1 MGRGNLARNK
11 TIKMQGIKNIVFDFG
26 GVLTGLDKDACV
38 KALYN
43 IGAGNIACYVDE
55 CRQEDLFHDLE
66 IGKSTVGDFC
76 NEVRRLC
83 PGCNASN
90 EDICGAWNTL
100 LTGIPRRRLEKLL
113 SLRQEYRLM
122 LLSNTNP
129 IHWHKAVLD
138 FFPYEGHEVD
148 DYFEKTFLSYRM
160 HMVKPDCEVYQHV
173 LLSARILP
181 GETLF
186 IDDSPINCAAA
197 SELGITSLCVKD
209 GDEWM
214 DKL

>member
-1 MGRGNLARNK
+1 
-11 TIKMQGIKNIVFDFG
+11 VFDFG
-26 GVLTGLDKDACV
+26 GVLTGLDKGACV
-38 KALYN
+38 KALHS

-66 IGKSTVGDFC
+66 IGKSTVGEFC

-90 EDICGAWNTL
+90 DNICNAWNAL
-100 LTGIPRRRLEKLL
+100 LTGIPTRRLEKLL
-113 SLRQEYRLM
+113 SLKSDYRLM

-138 FFPYEGHEVD
+138 FFPYEGNEVD

-160 HMVKPDCEVYQHV
+160 RMVKPDEQMFRTMLVEGQIMP
-173 LLSARILP
+173 S
-181 GETLF
+181 ETLF

-197 SELGITSLCVKD
+197 SQLGINTICAER
-209 GDEWM
+209 GDEWLY
-214 DKL
+214 KL

>member
-1 MGRGNLARNK
+1 
-11 TIKMQGIKNIVFDFG
+11 MQGIRNIVFDFG
-26 GVLTGLDKDACV
+26 GVLTGLDKGACV
-38 KALYN
+38 KALHS

-66 IGKSTVGDFC
+66 IGKSTVGEFC

-90 EDICGAWNTL
+90 DNICNAWNAL
-100 LTGIPRRRLEKLL
+100 LTGIPTRRLEKLL
-113 SLRQEYRLM
+113 SLKSDYRLM

-138 FFPYEGHEVD
+138 FFPYEGNEVD

-160 HMVKPDCEVYQHV
+160 RMVKPDEQMFRTMLVEGQIMP
-173 LLSARILP
+173 S
-181 GETLF
+181 ETLF

-197 SELGITSLCVKD
+197 SQLGINTICAER
-209 GDEWM
+209 GDEWLY
-214 DKL
+214 KL

>member
-1 MGRGNLARNK
+1 M
-11 TIKMQGIKNIVFDFG
+11 FDFG
-26 GVLTGLDKDACV
+26 GVLTGLDKGACV
-38 KALYN
+38 KSLHS

-66 IGKSTVGDFC
+66 IGKSTVGEFC

-90 EDICGAWNTL
+90 DNICNAWNAL
-100 LTGIPRRRLEKLL
+100 LTGIPTRRLEKLL
-113 SLRQEYRLM
+113 SLKSDYRLL

-138 FFPYEGHEVD
+138 FFPYEGNEVD

-160 HMVKPDCEVYQHV
+160 RMVKPDEQMFRTMLVEGQIMP
-173 LLSARILP
+173 S
-181 GETLF
+181 ETLF

-197 SELGITSLCVKD
+197 SQLGINTICAER
-209 GDEWM
+209 GDEWLY
-214 DKL
+214 KL

>member
-1 MGRGNLARNK
+1 
-11 TIKMQGIKNIVFDFG
+11 MQGIRNIVFDFG
-26 GVLTGLDKDACV
+26 GVLTGLDKGACV
-38 KALYN
+38 KALHS

-66 IGKSTVGDFC
+66 IGKSTVGEFC

-90 EDICGAWNTL
+90 DNICNAWNAL
-100 LTGIPRRRLEKLL
+100 LTGIPTRRLEKLL
-113 SLRQEYRLM
+113 SLKSDYRLL

-138 FFPYEGHEVD
+138 FFPYEGNEVD

-160 HMVKPDCEVYQHV
+160 RMVKPDEQMFRTMLVEGQIMP
-173 LLSARILP
+173 S
-181 GETLF
+181 ETLF

-197 SELGITSLCVKD
+197 SQLGINTICAER
-209 GDEWM
+209 GDEWLY
-214 DKL
+214 KL

>member
-1 MGRGNLARNK
+1 
-11 TIKMQGIKNIVFDFG
+11 MQGIKNIVFDFG

-66 IGKSTVGDFC
+66 TGKCTVAGFC

-83 PGCNASN
+83 PGCNASD
-90 EDICGAWNTL
+90 EDICGAWNAL

-113 SLRQEYRLM
+113 SLKQDYRLM

-129 IHWHKAVLD
+129 VHWHKAVLD
-138 FFPYEGHEVD
+138 FFPFDGNEVD

-160 HMVKPDCEVYQHV
+160 HLVKPDEQIFRQMLVEGQMMP
-173 LLSARILP
+173 S
-181 GETLF
+181 ETLF
-186 IDDSPINCAAA
+186 IDDSPVNCAAA
-197 SELGITSLCVKD
+197 SQLGINTLCVEQ
-209 GDEWM
+209 GGEWT

>member
-1 MGRGNLARNK
+1 
-11 TIKMQGIKNIVFDFG
+11 MQGIRNIVFDFG
-26 GVLTGLDKDACV
+26 GVLTGLDKGACV
-38 KALYN
+38 KALHS

-66 IGKSTVGDFC
+66 IGKSTVGEFC

-90 EDICGAWNTL
+90 DNICNAWNAL
-100 LTGIPRRRLEKLL
+100 LTGIPTRRLEKLL
-113 SLRQEYRLM
+113 SLKSDYRLL

-138 FFPYEGHEVD
+138 FFPYEGNEVD

-160 HMVKPDCEVYQHV
+160 RKVKPDEQMFRTMLVEGQIMP
-173 LLSARILP
+173 S
-181 GETLF
+181 ETLF

-197 SELGITSLCVKD
+197 SQLGINTICAER
-209 GDEWM
+209 GDEWLY
-214 DKL
+214 KL